1 MHVCGKRA
9 GVIFGAAMLLTSCAG
24 NPRPVLEKFLD
35 ASLKANL
42 EEAYQYVSAKDRA
55 VRSVSEYKGTL
66 AENPFAN
73 ILANKISYSIQ
84 SVEVHGSKA
93 VAVVKITRPDLS
105 QAAGA
110 VMGAAFASVFGG
122 KDAKAAQQAVADK
135 LSKQDL
141 PTTTTTEKFSLVRES
156 DGWKVYLGWENE
168 KRLSEAAR
176 LRRDH
181 NFQGAIAKLDD
192 ILNSDHENEEAK
204 KARADTLQESEAFKK
219 KEAYFDKVKLYD
231 FNAKY
236 YATYLEKRVPGVN
249 FKVKNNGDRAL
260 TEVEVTVYFKN
271 RAGDIISEENYHP
284 VLVREISFS
293 GDNKPL
299 KPGYIWQM
307 ERDKFYQ
314 AKKVPDEWKEGS
326 ATAKITNIEFQ

>member
-1 MHVCGKRA
+1 
-9 GVIFGAAMLLTSCAG
+9 
-24 NPRPVLEKFLD
+24 
-35 ASLKANL
+35 
-42 EEAYQYVSAKDRA
+42 
-55 VRSVSEYKGTL
+55 
-66 AENPFAN
+66 
-73 ILANKISYSIQ
+73 
-84 SVEVHGSKA
+84 
-93 VAVVKITRPDLS
+93 
-105 QAAGA
+105 
-110 VMGAAFASVFGG
+110 
-122 KDAKAAQQAVADK
+122 
-135 LSKQDL
+135 
-141 PTTTTTEKFSLVRES
+141 
-156 DGWKVYLGWENE
+156 VYLGWENE